1 MELNVLL
8 DQNDRTIHKMKK
20 DIGEKSLLNN
30 GLLDLLGK
38 PDFKKNLDKVKYMEA
53 TDQILHLRKE
63 NEKSMRPSQ
72 CSKI

>member
-30 GLLDLLGK
+30 GLLDLFGK

-53 TDQILHLRKE
+53 TDEICIS
-63 NEKSMRPSQ
+63 EKKMKRA
-72 CSKI
+72 